1 MTGIRPRR
9 LLGRHREQEQL
20 ARLLSQARGGHS
32 ATIVVRGDPGVG
44 KTSIL
49 DYLIARAADFRV
61 LRIRGSESEME
72 LAYAGLHQL
81 CTPLLNRLDRLP
93 VPQQRALQ
101 VALGVADGDPPDR
114 LIVGLALLTLMSE
127 ASAERPTLCV
137 IDDAQ
142 WVDAESLRAVAFAAR
157 RLDAD
162 PTLIVFAA
170 CQRRE
175 DRILNGLAE
184 LQLRGLADD
193 DARALLTRTMPGEI
207 DEQVRENILA
217 ESRGN
222 PLALLELH
230 RVFTPAEL
238 AGGFGLA
245 NADQLAG
252 RLRRSFDR
260 RLADLP
266 AHATTLLLVA
276 AADPTGDPRWLAGA
290 ADHLGLPEDAADM
303 AVDADLISIDS
314 RVCFRHPM
322 IRSVVYRNAGT
333 AERRRAHR
341 ALAAVIDGPS
351 ATEHLAWHL
360 GHASAGPD
368 EHVAAQ
374 LESAAGDARKR
385 GGVAA
390 AAAFLAFASSL
401 TPDPQVRVERALA
414 AAQAKLDTGA
424 PQSAAALLV
433 DARRM
438 TDDDLTTA
446 RIDRLRARAVA
457 RPADAV
463 PLLMQTA
470 GRLADA
476 APELARENV
485 FEALSAAIQ
494 AGRMSGPT
502 TSAVSV
508 AGAAR
513 PLVGPLVPQRAVDV
527 LLCGLIVRMLDGYVD
542 GAVSLKKAMQ
552 EFLRLDA
559 DATAEPQYYD
569 MATRICLELFDFDA
583 FETLALRQHALL
595 AGAGALATLPP
606 ALGALATA
614 EIFSGRLADAAAHL
628 SEAEA
633 IATAIGGPQLGVGT
647 ALLTAFQG
655 QEKATREIVVAITED
670 ADKVHGHGYSVGA
683 AMFASAVLHNSL
695 GQYGEALNCC
705 RAALAYDDIGIT
717 NLVLVELIEAA
728 SRSAETAA
736 AGEAL
741 TRLVERAEAG
751 GTTTALGLAARARA
765 LLTEGSEAEAE
776 YRSAIA
782 HLEGSTAVVYLAR
795 TYLVYGEWLRRQGR
809 RMDARAALHRAEEMF
824 SEMGAEGFADRCRR
838 ELEATGEAVRRRDGG
853 PVVELT
859 GQESHIA
866 RLAAEGRT
874 NSEIAAQLFISA
886 RTVEWH
892 LSKIFSKLGV
902 ASRKE
907 LRSRE
912 LPPP

>member
-1 MTGIRPRR
+1 MTGIPTRR

-20 ARLLSQARGGHS
+20 ARLLSQARSGHS
-32 ATIVVRGDPGVG
+32 AAIVVRGDPGVG

-49 DYLIARAADFRV
+49 DYLTARATDFRV
-61 LRIRGSESEME
+61 LRIRGAESEME

-81 CTPLLNRLDRLP
+81 CTPLLNRIDRLP

-101 VALGVADGDPPDR
+101 VALGLSDGDPPDR
-114 LIVGLALLTLMSE
+114 LIVGLAVLTLMSE
-127 ASAERPTLCV
+127 VSAERPTLCV

-142 WVDAESLRAVAFAAR
+142 WVDAESLHAVAFAAR

-175 DRILNGLAE
+175 DRILNDLAE

-193 DARALLTRTMPGEI
+193 DARALLARTMPGQL

-217 ESRGN
+217 EARGN

-245 NADQLAG
+245 KADQLTS
-252 RLRRSFDR
+252 RLRRGFDR

-266 AHATTLLLVA
+266 AHATMLLLVA
-276 AADPTGDPRWLAGA
+276 ATDPTGDPRWLAGA
-290 ADHLGLPEDAADM
+290 ADHLGLPDDAVDM
-303 AVDADLISIDS
+303 AVDADLISIGN

-322 IRSVVYRNAGT
+322 IRSAVYRNAGT
-333 AERRRAHR
+333 ADRRRAHR
-341 ALAAVIDGPS
+341 ALAAVIDGPT
-351 ATEHLAWHL
+351 AAEHRAWHL
-360 GHASAGPD
+360 GHAAAGPD

-374 LESAAGDARKR
+374 LESAAVDARKR

-390 AAAFLAFASSL
+390 AAAFLEFASTL
-401 TPDPQVRVERALA
+401 TPDLQMRVERALA

-424 PQSAAALLV
+424 PRSAAALLV

-438 TDDDLTTA
+438 TDDNLTTA
-446 RIDRLRARAVA
+446 RIDHLRARAAA

-470 GRLADA
+470 ERLADLDPA
-476 APELARENV
+476 RARENA
-485 FEALSAAIQ
+485 FEALTAAIQ
-494 AGRMSGPT
+494 AGRMSSPA

-508 AGAAR
+508 AGTVRA
-513 PLVGPLVPQRAVDV
+513 LVGTVSSQRAVDV
-527 LLCGLIVRMLDGYVD
+527 LLCGLLVRMLDGYVD
-542 GAVSLKKAMQ
+542 GASSLKKSLQ
-552 EFLRLDA
+552 EFQRLDA
-559 DATAEPQYYD
+559 AGVAEPQYYD
-569 MATRICLELFDFDA
+569 MATQICLELFDLDA
-583 FETLALRQHALL
+583 FGTLALRQHELL
-595 AGAGALATLPP
+595 AGAGALATLPG
-606 ALGALATA
+606 ALGALAVA
-614 EIFSGRLADAAAHL
+614 EIFSGRLSDAAAHL

-633 IATAIGGPQLGVGT
+633 IATAIGGPQLSRGA
-647 ALLTAFQG
+647 ALLAAFQG
-655 QEKATREIVVAITED
+655 QEKVTREIVATITED
-670 ADKVHGHGYSVGA
+670 AAKVHGQGFSVGA

-695 GQYGEALNCC
+695 GQYAEALDCC
-705 RAALAYDDIGIT
+705 RAALAYDDLVIT
-717 NLVLVELIEAA
+717 NFALVELVEAA
-728 SRSAETAA
+728 SRCAEPEA

-751 GTTTALGLAARARA
+751 GTATALGLAARARA
-765 LLTEGSEAEAE
+765 LLADGPAAEAE
-776 YRSAIA
+776 YRSALA
-782 HLEGSTAVVYLAR
+782 HLGGSTGVVYLAR

-809 RMDARAALHRAEEMF
+809 RVDARAALRRAAEMF
-824 SEMGAEGFADRCRR
+824 TEMGAEAFADRCRR
-838 ELEATGEAVRRRDGG
+838 ELEATGEIVRRSDGG

-859 GQESHIA
+859 GQENHIA
-866 RLAAEGRT
+866 RLAGEGRT

-892 LSKIFSKLGV
+892 MSKIFSKLGV
-902 ASRKE
+902 TSRKQ
-907 LRSRE
+907 LRNRE